1 MLIFLWSCVSV
12 TPSVDTS
19 TSKPPSL
26 HRAQANLV
34 IPRWYDEGDIFAW
47 LISMICL
54 FGPCLALF
62 VCFWLLPWFRA
73 SFCPRRHLPFR
84 LGCYPVKFKLN
95 YHSYVFIFYKKKKS
109 NILVLGYF
117 DIFLWLIM
125 KRLTGV
131 ICVFLDFLKKIT
143 QLP

>member
-1 MLIFLWSCVSV
+1 
-12 TPSVDTS
+12 
-19 TSKPPSL
+19 
-26 HRAQANLV
+26 
-34 IPRWYDEGDIFAW
+34 
-47 LISMICL
+47 
-54 FGPCLALF
+54 LF

-84 LGCYPVKFKLN
+84 VGCYPVKFKLN
-95 YHSYVFIFYKKKKS
+95 YHSYVFIFYKKKEKS